1 MLNVLVNAYAVSPA
15 WGSEP
20 GMGWNWV
27 VNLAQ
32 RVCHH
37 RGGVAH
43 RDRGDCGKVA
53 ATGQLAFL
61 LQSRVGTCTPDVL
74 ESGRLA
80 FLLALP

>member
-1 MLNVLVNAYAVSPA
+1 MGERARDGVELGGEPCPVL
-15 WGSEP
+15 
-20 GMGWNWV
+20 
-27 VNLAQ
+27 Q

-37 RGGVAH
+37 LGVVAH